1 MFKVIKSPERHQWR
15 LSGVIVVNFEHI
27 LHLFLV
33 FLLLTLN
40 KSMLA
45 GMFRVNIRLK
55 PATLLKLTL
64 LHGCFSLF
72 LNCTNVTK
80 RATHHKYLNVKIVS
94 KKQRITNSS
103 EDLQTQDYDFKIW
116 LDLEHIGTIN
126 TQNQKHL
133 TRFFMEVLFSQN
145 VSKCFISLKT
155 AFVSFYRG
163 VFTTQ
168 SNIYDGTFWKYS

>member
-40 KSMLA
+40 KSILA
-45 GMFRVNIRLK
+45 GMFRVN
-55 PATLLKLTL
+55 LLYVVR
-64 LHGCFSLF
+64 C
-72 LNCTNVTK
+72 
-80 RATHHKYLNVKIVS
+80 AIS

-155 AFVSFYRG
+155 AFVLFYRG